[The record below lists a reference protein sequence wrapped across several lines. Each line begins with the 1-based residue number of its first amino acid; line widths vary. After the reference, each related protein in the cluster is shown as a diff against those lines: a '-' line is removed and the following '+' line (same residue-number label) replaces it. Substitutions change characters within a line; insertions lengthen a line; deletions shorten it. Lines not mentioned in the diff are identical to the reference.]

1 MKFSLTAICFTTLW
15 VNASSLQLS
24 PAQRAL
30 SSTSASKNSRFEYVD
45 GRRKK
50 TFAGPKMF
58 LGGSKNSKI
67 GSDVK
72 TEKVCA
78 DTTSIGNLV
87 VPSMGV
93 GTISWS
99 SKSCK

>member
-1 MKFSLTAICFTTLW
+1 
-15 VNASSLQLS
+15 
-24 PAQRAL
+24 
-30 SSTSASKNSRFEYVD
+30 
-45 GRRKK
+45 
-50 TFAGPKMF
+50 MF
-58 LGGSKNSKI
+58 LGGSKNLKI
-67 GSDVK
+67 GSNVN

-99 SKSCK
+99 SKSCKLCHEEYGYEWKWIRF